1 MFEITQVVLVL
12 VLNLRG
18 KKAFPSVLLIILIM
32 SFLLGHWK
40 IFHGKI
46 RVSSFI
52 VTFAC
57 FAFAI
62 EGLVPKK
69 YFVRYS
75 TPWRYQRPLE
85 EIRET
90 IVYYSCRY
98 CLIFHWSLLRWSNC
112 KDGFSPFCREVT
124 GAYENFKE
132 SSDWARENK
141 KICKNSEIM

>member
-18 KKAFPSVLLIILIM
+18 KKAFSSVLLIILIM

-90 IVYYSCRY
+90 IVHYSCRY
-98 CLIFHWSLLRWSNC
+98 CLIFSLKFIAMEQLQRRIFPLLPGSHRC
-112 KDGFSPFCREVT
+112 IRKF
-124 GAYENFKE
+124 
-132 SSDWARENK
+132 
-141 KICKNSEIM
+141 